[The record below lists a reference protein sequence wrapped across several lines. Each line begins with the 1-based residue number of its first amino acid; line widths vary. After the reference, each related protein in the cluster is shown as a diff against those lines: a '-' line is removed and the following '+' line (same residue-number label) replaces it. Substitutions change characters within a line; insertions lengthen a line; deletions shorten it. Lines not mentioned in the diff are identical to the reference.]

1 MAIRILVADDHPIFR
16 DGLIQSLEE
25 TGEFRVVAVASSA
38 AEAVKLADQKRPDI
52 ALLDL
57 SMPGNGLNAVKE
69 ISAAE
74 TAGQIAMLT
83 VSEDD
88 HNVATALKY
97 GAVAYILKGVSAID
111 LRRILKGVAAGEAHV
126 SPGLAAKVLT
136 FMSKDQGKA
145 KERSTFDDLT
155 KREEDILRLVAQG
168 KSNKEIAND
177 LALQEKTVKHYMTA
191 IMGKLH
197 ARNRVEAAV
206 MAHEKWRTD
215 D

>member
-1 MAIRILVADDHPIFR
+1 MTIRMLVADDHPIFR
-16 DGLIQSLEE
+16 DGLVQSLEE

-38 AEAVKLADQKRPDI
+38 HEAIKLADQKRPHV

-57 SMPGNGLNAVKE
+57 SMPGNGLSAVKE
-69 ISAAE
+69 ISAAR
-74 TAGQIAMLT
+74 TADQVAMLT

-88 HNVATALKY
+88 NNVATALKY
-97 GAVAYILKGVSAID
+97 GAIAYVLKGVSAAE
-111 LRRILKGVAAGEAHV
+111 LRRVLKGVADGEAHV

-136 FMSKDQGKA
+136 FMSKDEGETA
-145 KERSTFDDLT
+145 LPSPFDDLT

-177 LALQEKTVKHYMTA
+177 LKLQEKTVKHYMTA

-206 MAHEKWRTD
+206 MAHEKWREED
-215 D
+215 

>member
-145 KERSTFDDLT
+145 EERSIFDDLT

-206 MAHEKWRTD
+206 MAHEKWRTED
-215 D
+215 